1 MLLENYYY
9 SKYGARAAAAA
20 AAVKT
25 GTVLP
30 THDAN
35 MEVCADAWKT
45 ERLPRTRKG
54 HE

>member
-9 SKYGARAAAAA
+9 SKYGARAAAS

>member
-9 SKYGARAAAAA
+9 SKYGARAAAA